1 MKIQNEFCDIIY
13 PYSVKGVMKKFIIS
27 TLIAMSSFAAKA
39 EFMDGNMLYSRLT
52 SSDVGD
58 KLLGVGYV
66 MGVTD
71 TLMTIKVCPPAN
83 MIAKQAVKQAVDM
96 VVQFLERNPK
106 SRTNTADVIV
116 GHVLSTAWPCE
127 PSSRRQSSGGRST

>member
-1 MKIQNEFCDIIY
+1 
-13 PYSVKGVMKKFIIS
+13 MKKFIIS
-27 TLIAMSSFAAKA
+27 SLIAMSSFAAKA
-39 EFMDGNMLYSRLT
+39 EFMDGNKLYSRLT

-58 KLLGVGYV
+58 KLLGIGYV

-71 TLMTIKVCPPAN
+71 TLMTIKVYPPAN
-83 MIAKQAVKQAVDM
+83 MIAKQAVDM

-106 SRTNTADVIV
+106 DRTNTADVIV

>member
-1 MKIQNEFCDIIY
+1 
-13 PYSVKGVMKKFIIS
+13 MKKFIIS
-27 TLIAMSSFAAKA
+27 SLIAMSSFAAKA
-39 EFMDGNMLYSRLT
+39 EFMDGNMLYYRLT

-58 KLLGVGYV
+58 KLLGIGYV

-106 SRTNTADVIV
+106 DRTNTADVIV

-127 PSSRRQSSGGRST
+127 PSSRRQSSDGRST

>member
-27 TLIAMSSFAAKA
+27 SLIAMSSFAAKA
-39 EFMDGNMLYSRLT
+39 EFMDGNMLYYRLT

-58 KLLGVGYV
+58 KLLGIGYV

-106 SRTNTADVIV
+106 DRTNTADVIV

-127 PSSRRQSSGGRST
+127 PSSGRQSSDGRST

>member
-1 MKIQNEFCDIIY
+1 
-13 PYSVKGVMKKFIIS
+13 MKKFIIS

-106 SRTNTADVIV
+106 DRTNTADVIV

-127 PSSRRQSSGGRST
+127 PSSRRQSSDGRST